1 MAAPAPHGTQTLTEH
16 HWAPERHGRIT
27 SLCEEAVASTPG
39 IRSLSHFGNGILDF
53 VICRAERSPLGAMIG
68 DPGDERD
75 EESLSGSRLLLSA
88 QDVGVLLQP
97 LGTGE
102 LMRTVVANRG
112 GSLWGGRVKPG
123 EYLAAVADT
132 ADSTDAMDTAM
143 NALVTRIRTEVHRL
157 SDELPGGDPAAKPG
171 LSSVDGGR
179 TPLRVDFGT
188 AATPEPAYEERLR
201 ALWLGHV
208 NTTDLQ
214 YAAYYRDWT
223 LVCAGDVFES
233 DDLGPKFLSVSVRT
247 RRSAYRELSRS
258 LRGHLIRLADALGL
272 VAPAQA
278 GLPAVERLILDVQEG
293 AVYLVWISP
302 REFLVGV
309 TLDQTQVANA
319 DAQLQRLAGAV
330 RGLTTPP
337 PR

>member
-16 HWAPERHGRIT
+16 HWAPERLGRIT
-27 SLCEEAVASTPG
+27 SLCDEAVSSTPG

-53 VICRAERSPLGAMIG
+53 VVCRTDRRPIGAMVG
-68 DPGDERD
+68 DLGDERD
-75 EESLSGSRLLLSA
+75 EESLPGSRLLLST

-102 LMRTVVANRG
+102 LMRTVVANG
-112 GSLWGGRVKPG
+112 EGCLWGGRVKPG
-123 EYLAAVADT
+123 EYLAAVT
-132 ADSTDAMDTAM
+132 DSAEGTDAMDTAM

-157 SDELPGGDPAAKPG
+157 PDELPGGDPAARPV
-171 LSSVDGGR
+171 LSRVDEGR
-179 TPLRVDFGT
+179 TRLRVDFGT

-201 ALWLGHV
+201 ALWLGHL
-208 NTTDLQ
+208 NTNDLQ

-233 DDLGPKFLSVSVRT
+233 DDLGPKFLGVSVRT
-247 RRSAYRELSRS
+247 RRTAYRELSRS

-272 VAPAQA
+272 VAPARA
-278 GLPAVERLILDVQEG
+278 DRPAVERLVLDVQEG
-293 AVYLVWISP
+293 AIYLVWTSS

-330 RGLTTPP
+330 GGLTAP